1 MSIFFNNLT
10 KQFNLYLF
18 ALHNKP
24 HHSCLLGNFVDSDGP
39 FTIITELNDKF

>member
-18 ALHNKP
+18 ALHKP
-24 HHSCLLGNFVDSDGP
+24 HHSCLSGNFVDSDGP
-39 FTIITELNDKF
+39 FTIIMELNDKF